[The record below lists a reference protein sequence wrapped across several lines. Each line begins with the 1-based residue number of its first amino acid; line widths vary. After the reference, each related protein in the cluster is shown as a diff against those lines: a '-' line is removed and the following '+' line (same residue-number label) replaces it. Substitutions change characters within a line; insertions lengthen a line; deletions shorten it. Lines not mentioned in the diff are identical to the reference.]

1 VGKAKR
7 CGLGCFW
14 VGFDVDWIDILVA
27 VPMKENS
34 NRQSITLPQVALAN
48 RFDQQLLLDCRG

>member
-1 VGKAKR
+1 
-7 CGLGCFW
+7 
-14 VGFDVDWIDILVA
+14 
-27 VPMKENS
+27 MKENS